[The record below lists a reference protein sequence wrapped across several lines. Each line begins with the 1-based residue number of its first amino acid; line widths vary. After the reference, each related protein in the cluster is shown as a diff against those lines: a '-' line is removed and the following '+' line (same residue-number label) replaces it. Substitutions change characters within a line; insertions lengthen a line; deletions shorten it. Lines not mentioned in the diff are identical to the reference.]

1 MRDAVIVGYHELKP
15 LRHSR
20 RTIYE
25 LATEAVS
32 GALNSSGISRD
43 EVDGLAVASAYSAVG
58 EPFWSNRICDALGL
72 SPRWTQTTDLGG
84 ASPIGSVAR
93 AASMIREGWCS
104 VVVVLGV
111 DAPTTHSEVS
121 FGGYRKEFEAPYGP
135 FGPLGLF
142 ALLQN
147 RYAACY
153 AMPAEALAKIA
164 MMQRHSATL
173 NPNALF
179 KSPLTIS
186 EYMNS
191 PMISDPIRRLD
202 SVANCDG
209 GGAIVLTTAQRA
221 ATLSQKMVRVAAYSE
236 ITNYQGTTYADATE
250 TGFRVAGPE
259 ALRRAGL
266 RIELIDQFHPY
277 DDFTSAVFMQFGE
290 LGFCSPS
297 DAHRFVQQTDF
308 SHSGTLP
315 LNTGGGQ
322 LSCGQPGLAGGVVN
336 LLEAIRQLRIEAD
349 GRQISNPRNAL
360 ITGMGSMQYVR
371 NWGTSAVL
379 ILEA

>member
-1 MRDAVIVGYHELKP
+1 MRDVVIVGYHELKP
-15 LRHSR
+15 HRQGQL
-20 RTIYE
+20 TIYE
-25 LATEAVS
+25 LAAEAVS
-32 GALNSSGISRD
+32 GALNNSGISRD
-43 EVDGLAVASAYSAVG
+43 EVDGLAVTSAYSAAG

-72 SPRWTQTTDLGG
+72 SPRWTQATDLGG

-93 AASMIREGWCS
+93 AAAMIREGWCS
-104 VVVVLGV
+104 VVIVLGV
-111 DAPTTHSEVS
+111 DAPTTHSDVS

-142 ALLQN
+142 AILQN
-147 RYAACY
+147 RYASRY
-153 AMPAEALAKIA
+153 NMPAEALAKIA
-164 MMQRHSATL
+164 TTQRNSAVL
-173 NPNALF
+173 NLNALF
-179 KSPLTIS
+179 RSPLTIG

-221 ATLSQKMVRVAAYSE
+221 ALLSQKAVRVAAYSE
-236 ITNYQGTTYADATE
+236 ITNYQGSVYADSTE
-250 TGFRVAGPE
+250 TGFRVVGPE
-259 ALRRAGL
+259 ALQRAGL
-266 RIELIDQFHPY
+266 RIEQIDQFHPY

-297 DAHRFVQQTDF
+297 ETHRFVQQTDL
-308 SHSGTLP
+308 SYSGTLP

-322 LSCGQPGLAGGVVN
+322 LGCGQPGLAGGVVN